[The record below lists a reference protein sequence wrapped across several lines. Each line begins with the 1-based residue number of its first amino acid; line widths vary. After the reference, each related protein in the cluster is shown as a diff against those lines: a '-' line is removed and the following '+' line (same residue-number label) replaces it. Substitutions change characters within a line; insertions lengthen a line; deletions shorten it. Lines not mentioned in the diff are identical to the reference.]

1 MDWILTQQ
9 KSQSRVPDVKDPNFY
24 CCACERKLSNKR
36 PFKNRLV
43 GVPALR
49 QSAPKKTSLE
59 PGTDDCN
66 NNCRAYQR
74 NYGSKSEYRP
84 HLLYVYQIAISMIFA
99 EFRKL
104 AAPTLP
110 TNSDS
115 TYAHPA
121 IAG

>member
-59 PGTDDCN
+59 P
-66 NNCRAYQR
+66 
-74 NYGSKSEYRP
+74 
-84 HLLYVYQIAISMIFA
+84 AISMIFA